1 MPDVPRPPVED
12 WATDF
17 DHTHPDYAANAPE
30 IWDDLRERCPVAH
43 TERFGGAW
51 LPTKHEH
58 VAEIAKDTEHFTS
71 QGVIVTDWRPDIP
84 RPMGYAPPITSD
96 PPFHAIA
103 RKLFLE
109 FFSPKAIDAWEDVAR
124 ETCRELIAEIKASC
138 QDVTDAAIDYAQ
150 HIPVRVIAD
159 MLGLPREDGDRFR
172 VFIHRILEE
181 PGQNSV
187 ESWEDTLDYYLDTKV
202 KERRENLG
210 DDLISYLCQAD
221 IDGMPLAD
229 EHVRGSIALLIIAG
243 IDTTWSGIGSSI
255 WHMAQH
261 PEDRRRWLED
271 EGVRPFA
278 LEEFLRF
285 YAPVT
290 MARLVAEDVEIGG
303 CPMKEGDWTLL
314 SFPSANRDPE
324 AFEQADEFIIDRQ
337 RNRHSA
343 FGLGIHRCVGS
354 NLARLEMRVALEEW
368 MDAFPDFELA
378 DPDAVV
384 WSTGQVRGPRSM
396 PVRVKVPATAAS
408 GAATE

>member
-1 MPDVPRPPVED
+1 MPDVPRPPVAD

-17 DHTHPDYAANAPE
+17 DHTHPDYAAAAPQ
-30 IWDDLRERCPVAH
+30 IWDELRETCPVAH

-51 LPTKHEH
+51 LPTRHED
-58 VAEIAKDTEHFTS
+58 VARIAKDTEHFTS
-71 QGVIVTDWRPDIP
+71 QGVIVNDWRPEVP

-103 RKLFLE
+103 RKFLLE
-109 FFSPKAIDAWEDVAR
+109 FFSPKAIDGWESNAR
-124 ETCRELIAEIKASC
+124 ETCRDLISEIKEKGL
-138 QDVTDAAIDYAQ
+138 DEVDAATEYAQ
-150 HIPVRVIAD
+150 NIPVRVIAD
-159 MLGLPREDGDRFR
+159 MLALPREDGDRFR

-181 PGQNSV
+181 PGQNSI

-210 DDLISYLCQAD
+210 DDLISYLCTGD
-221 IDGMPLAD
+221 IDGMPLLD
-229 EHVRGSIALLIIAG
+229 EHVRGTIALLIIAG

-255 WHMAQH
+255 WHLAQN
-261 PEDRRRWLED
+261 PVDRRRWIQDPE
-271 EGVRPFA
+271 VRPFA

-303 CPMKEGDWTLL
+303 CPMKDGDWTLL
-314 SFPSANRDPE
+314 PFPAANRDPD
-324 AFEQADEFIIDRQ
+324 AFENADEFIIDRQ
-337 RNRHSA
+337 RNRHTA

-354 NLARLEMRVALEEW
+354 NLARMEMRVALEEW

-378 DPDAVV
+378 DPDAVT
-384 WSTGQVRGPRSM
+384 WSTGQVRGPRTM
-396 PVRVKVPATAAS
+396 PIRLHPT
-408 GAATE
+408 G

>member
-1 MPDVPRPPVED
+1 MPDVPRPPVAD

-17 DHTHPDYAANAPE
+17 DHTHPDYAASAPQ
-30 IWDDLRERCPVAH
+30 IWDELRETCPVAH

-51 LPTKHEH
+51 LPTRHED
-58 VAEIAKDTEHFTS
+58 VAAIAKDTDHFTS
-71 QGVIVTDWRPDIP
+71 QGVIVNDWRPEVP

-103 RKLFLE
+103 RKFLLE
-109 FFSPKAIDAWEDVAR
+109 FFSPKAIDGWEPNAR
-124 ETCRELIAEIKASC
+124 ETCRDLIAEIRAKGL
-138 QDVTDAAIDYAQ
+138 DEVDAATEYAQ

-159 MLGLPREDGDRFR
+159 MLALPREDGDRFR

-181 PGQNSV
+181 PGQNSI

-210 DDLISYLCQAD
+210 DDLISYLCTGD
-221 IDGMPLAD
+221 IDGMPLLD
-229 EHVRGSIALLIIAG
+229 EHVRGTIALLIIAG

-255 WHMAQH
+255 WHMAQNPVDRARWIQD
-261 PEDRRRWLED
+261 PEI
-271 EGVRPFA
+271 RPFA

-290 MARLVAEDVEIGG
+290 MARLVAEDVDIGG

-314 SFPSANRDPE
+314 SFPAANRDPD
-324 AFEQADEFIIDRQ
+324 AFENADKFIIDRQ
-337 RNRHSA
+337 RNRHTA

-354 NLARLEMRVALEEW
+354 NLARMEMRVALEEW
-368 MDAFPDFELA
+368 MDAFPDFELS
-378 DPDAVV
+378 DPDAVT

-396 PVRVKVPATAAS
+396 PIRLNP
-408 GAATE
+408 GD

>member
-1 MPDVPRPPVED
+1 MPDVPRPPVAD

-17 DHTHPDYAANAPE
+17 DHTHPDYAASAPQ
-30 IWDDLRERCPVAH
+30 IWDELRETCPVAH

-51 LPTKHEH
+51 LPTRHED
-58 VAEIAKDTEHFTS
+58 VAAIAKDTDHFTS
-71 QGVIVTDWRPDIP
+71 QGVIVNDWRPEVP

-103 RKLFLE
+103 RKFLLE
-109 FFSPKAIDAWEDVAR
+109 FFSPKAIDGWEPNAR
-124 ETCRELIAEIKASC
+124 ETCRDLIAEIRAKGL
-138 QDVTDAAIDYAQ
+138 DEVDAATEYAQ

-159 MLGLPREDGDRFR
+159 MLALPREDGDRFR

-181 PGQNSV
+181 PGQNSI

-210 DDLISYLCQAD
+210 DDLISYLCTGD
-221 IDGMPLAD
+221 IDGMPLLD
-229 EHVRGSIALLIIAG
+229 EHVRGTIALLIIAG

-255 WHMAQH
+255 WHMAQNPVDRARWIQD
-261 PEDRRRWLED
+261 PEI
-271 EGVRPFA
+271 RPFA

-290 MARLVAEDVEIGG
+290 MARLVAEDVDIGG

-314 SFPSANRDPE
+314 SFPAANRDPD
-324 AFEQADEFIIDRQ
+324 AFENADKFIIDRQ
-337 RNRHSA
+337 RNRHTA

-354 NLARLEMRVALEEW
+354 NLARMEMRVALEEW
-368 MDAFPDFELA
+368 MDAFPDFELS
-378 DPDAVV
+378 DPAGPSLDAH
-384 WSTGQVRGPRSM
+384 SSEPGRLT
-396 PVRVKVPATAAS
+396 RV
-408 GAATE
+408 E